1 MLGLGDSWVFLAYVL
16 CILSTILCVTYSFVN
31 WNKDIDT
38 ISKEDIS
45 WLEEEVQVEEEL

>member
-1 MLGLGDSWVFLAYVL
+1 MLGFGDSWVFLAYML
-16 CILSTILCVTYSFVN
+16 SILSTVLCVTYSIIN
-31 WNKDIDT
+31 WNNDLDS